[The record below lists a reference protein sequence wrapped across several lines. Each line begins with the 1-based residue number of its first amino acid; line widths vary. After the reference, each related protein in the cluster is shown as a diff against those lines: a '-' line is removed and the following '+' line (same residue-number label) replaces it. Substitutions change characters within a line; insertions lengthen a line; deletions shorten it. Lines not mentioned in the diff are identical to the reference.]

1 MKNVLYGFLLA
12 LQFLTRI
19 PVPIECPWTNETSRW
34 AIRFYPIVG
43 LVIGAVL
50 VTIGSFL
57 APILPAGMLALILV
71 SLWVWLTGGLH
82 LDGVMDVADAVGS
95 NAPLEKK
102 WTIMK
107 DPHVGSFGII
117 TLFFLLGWKTMLIY
131 LLVNEAEAGWRI
143 LLPLLVSV
151 ALARFSA
158 VGLLIFLPA
167 AKKEGLAWH
176 WKKNLNWLD
185 SVWAMIPIVFVIG
198 LFPQLIWL
206 VTLCLVM
213 TGVYGFWLMRTFKG
227 INGDLTGT
235 AIEGG
240 ELWGL
245 LLIWSYMSFVTV

>member
-12 LQFLTRI
+12 MQFLTRI
-19 PVPIECPWTNETSRW
+19 PVPIECPWTIKTSRW

-43 LVIGAVL
+43 LVMGVVL
-50 VTIGSFL
+50 VVVGSYLSPFL
-57 APILPAGMLALILV
+57 PSGLLALILV

-131 LLVNEAEAGWRI
+131 LLLTQADWHVI
-143 LLPLLVSV
+143 IPFMLSV
-151 ALARFSA
+151 ALARLSA

-185 SVWAMIPIVFVIG
+185 SVWAGMPIVLVIG
-198 LFPQLIWL
+198 FFPHLSWL
-206 VTLCLVM
+206 VILFLLM
-213 TGVYGFWLMRTFKG
+213 TGLYGFWLMRTFKG
-227 INGDLTGT
+227 VNGDLTGA

-245 LLIWSYMSFVTV
+245 LLIWIFTSFVMG

>member
-1 MKNVLYGFLLA
+1 MKNALYGFLLA
-12 LQFLTRI
+12 MQFLTRI
-19 PVPIECPWTNETSRW
+19 PVPIECPWTIETSRW

-43 LVIGAVL
+43 LIIGAGL
-50 VTIGSFL
+50 VAVGSTL
-57 APILPAGMLALILV
+57 APILPAGMLALLLV

-117 TLFFLLGWKTMLIY
+117 TLVFLLGWKTMLIY
-131 LLVNEAEAGWRI
+131 LLVIEAGWHVV
-143 LLPLLVSV
+143 LPFMLSV
-151 ALARFSA
+151 ALARYSA
-158 VGLLIFLPA
+158 IGLLIFLPA

-185 SVWAMIPIVFVIG
+185 SIWAGIPIMLVTGF
-198 LFPQLIWL
+198 FPHLIWL
-206 VTLCLVM
+206 VILFLLM
-213 TGVYGFWLMRTFKG
+213 TVLYAFWLMRTFKG
-227 INGDLTGT
+227 VNGDLTGT

-245 LLIWSYMSFVTV
+245 LLTWIFTSFVMG

>member
-12 LQFLTRI
+12 MQFLTRI
-19 PVPIECPWTNETSRW
+19 PVPIECPWTIKTSRW

-43 LVIGAVL
+43 LVMGAVL
-50 VTIGSFL
+50 VAVGSIL
-57 APILPAGMLALILV
+57 APILPAGLLALVLV

-107 DPHVGSFGII
+107 DPHVGSFGIM
-117 TLFFLLGWKTMLIY
+117 TLVFLLGWKTMLIY
-131 LLVNEAEAGWRI
+131 LLLTQPDWHVI
-143 LLPLLVSV
+143 IPFMLSV
-151 ALARFSA
+151 ALARLSA

-185 SVWAMIPIVFVIG
+185 SVWAGIPIVLVIG
-198 LFPQLIWL
+198 FFPHLIWFIIL
-206 VTLCLVM
+206 FLLM
-213 TGVYGFWLMRTFKG
+213 TGLYGFWLIRTFKG
-227 INGDLTGT
+227 VNGDLTGA
-235 AIEGG
+235 AIEGS

-245 LLIWSYMSFVTV
+245 LLIWIFTSFVMG

>member
-12 LQFLTRI
+12 MQFLTRI
-19 PVPIECPWTNETSRW
+19 PVPIECPWTIKTSRW

-43 LVIGAVL
+43 LVMGVVL
-50 VTIGSFL
+50 VVVGSSLSPFL
-57 APILPAGMLALILV
+57 PSGLLALILV

-117 TLFFLLGWKTMLIY
+117 TLVFLLGWKTMLIY
-131 LLVNEAEAGWRI
+131 LLLTQADWHVI
-143 LLPLLVSV
+143 IPFMLSV
-151 ALARFSA
+151 ASARLSA

-185 SVWAMIPIVFVIG
+185 SVWAGMPIVLVIG
-198 LFPQLIWL
+198 FFPHLSWLLILFLL
-206 VTLCLVM
+206 M
-213 TGVYGFWLMRTFKG
+213 TGLYGFWLMRTFKG
-227 INGDLTGT
+227 VNGDLTGA

-245 LLIWSYMSFVTV
+245 LLIWIFTSFVTG